1 MVVAGAAGLR
11 LGWAVIAPGDRL
23 RRDALADEGRR
34 SVVIVIGLV
43 LVLIVAGIIEG
54 FVTGSSLPTL
64 MRLGIGVAVEA
75 AFVAWIVVQGR
86 QGEAC
91 GITGLLGERPR
102 TWAEEDTTDLAATHP
117 REAGEVPQVGVATGD
132 RSP

>member
-1 MVVAGAAGLR
+1 M
-11 LGWAVIAPGDRL
+11 
-23 RRDALADEGRR
+23 
-34 SVVIVIGLV
+34 IVIGLV

-102 TWAEEDTTDLAATHP
+102 HL
-117 REAGEVPQVGVATGD
+117 G
-132 RSP
+132 